1 MKKATRAWLIAAAS
15 LVLIGCILFAGAMS
29 AIAWDFSK
37 LSTVNYESN
46 AHEIAEP
53 FRDIALS
60 TDTANIAFA
69 PSEDGK
75 CRVEC
80 YEEEDARHSVAV
92 EGDALVIQRIDARPW
107 YDRIGLY
114 SGSPR
119 ITVYLP
125 AAEYG
130 ALSIR
135 ESTGNIDIPKDFA
148 FASADIS
155 LTTGDVDF
163 RASAAESI
171 QIKAST
177 GAIRVENA
185 SADSLELSTTT
196 GAATISGATCRG
208 DITVSVSTGK
218 ANLTD
223 ISCRSVISTGTT
235 GSIAL
240 DRVIAESAIS
250 IERSTGNVR
259 FSGCDA
265 AELHIKTSTGDV
277 TGSLLT
283 DKVFAIDAGTG
294 HVDVPNST
302 AGGKCEIAT
311 RTGDVKMEIE

>member
-29 AIAWDFSK
+29 AIGWDFSK
-37 LSTVNYESN
+37 LSTVDYELN

-60 TDTANIAFA
+60 TDTANIAFV

-80 YEEEDARHSVAV
+80 YEEENARHSVAV
-92 EGDALVIQRIDARPW
+92 EGDALAIQRIDARPW
-107 YDRIGLY
+107 YDRIGLHF
-114 SGSPR
+114 GSPR
-119 ITVYLP
+119 ITIYLP

-135 ESTGNIDIPKDFA
+135 ESTGSIEIPKAFA

-177 GAIRVENA
+177 GAIRVENV
-185 SADSLELSTTT
+185 SAGSLELSTTT
-196 GAATISGATCRG
+196 GAATVLGATCRG
-208 DITVSVSTGK
+208 DITISVSTGR

-223 ISCRSVISTGTT
+223 ISCRSIISTGTT

-294 HVDVPNST
+294 RVDVPNST

>member
-1 MKKATRAWLIAAAS
+1 MKKATRAWLIAAVS

-29 AIAWDFSK
+29 AIGWNFSK
-37 LSTVNYESN
+37 LSTANYELN
-46 AHEIAEP
+46 AHDIAEP
-53 FRDIALS
+53 FRNIALS
-60 TDTANIAFA
+60 TDTADIAFV

-80 YEEEDARHSVAV
+80 YEEENARHSVAF
-92 EGDALVIQRIDARPW
+92 EGDTLVIQRIDAQPW
-107 YDRIGLY
+107 YDRIGLHF
-114 SGSPR
+114 GSPR
-119 ITVYLP
+119 ITIYLP

-135 ESTGNIDIPKDFA
+135 ESTGCIEIPKDFA
-148 FASADIS
+148 FASADIF
-155 LTTGDVDF
+155 LTTGDIDF
-163 RASAAESI
+163 RASAAKSI

-185 SADSLELSTTT
+185 SAGSLELFTTT
-196 GAATISGATCRG
+196 GAATISGVTCRG
-208 DITVSVSTGK
+208 DVTVGVSTGK

-265 AELHIKTSTGDV
+265 AELHLKTSTGNI

-283 DKVFAIDAGTG
+283 DKVFEVDTGTG
-294 HVDVPNST
+294 RVDVPNST
-302 AGGKCEIAT
+302 AGGKCEIT
-311 RTGDVKMEIE
+311 TKTGDIKMEIE